1 MEEQASALTVLLCKL
16 TLNLQRI
23 TALEDRK
30 TEVLLKG
37 SAEELG
43 ALLNAQQPLIMQSYN
58 LERKRTMLQKSMG
71 MEKDDMLRITENPA
85 PGDETRLAD
94 AYRELKKAIRE
105 LHRLG
110 NLNGQVLRA
119 RIDTKKNLLRI
130 LGADTTLPTYTR

>member
-1 MEEQASALTVLLCKL
+1 MEEQTSALTALLCKL

-23 TALEDRK
+23 AALEDIK
-30 TEVLLKG
+30 TKVLIKG

-58 LERKRTMLQKSMG
+58 LERQRTKLQESMG
-71 MEKDDMLRITENPA
+71 MEKDEMLRITENPA

-94 AYRELKKAIRE
+94 SYRELKKAIKE

-110 NLNGQVLRA
+110 THNGQVLRT